1 MSFNVQEFR
10 SQLNLDGARPNLFHC
25 ELAFPALA
33 AAGAAQQKYTF
44 MARAAQLPGSTI
56 NVVPQFYFGREL
68 KFAGNRT
75 FQEWTVTIVND
86 EDFMIRDAFE
96 KWMSGMNSHVANLRN
111 PNFIRGDGGYQSDG
125 FITQQGKAGN
135 TLKRYKF
142 IGMFP
147 VDITPIE
154 VDWGANDT
162 IEEYAVTFAYQWW
175 EWAGGQNGPTTDS
188 VGASVTT
195 SPLLPPIP

>member
-1 MSFNVQEFR
+1 VSFNVQEFR

-25 ELAFPALA
+25 ELTFPALA
-33 AAGAAQQKYTF
+33 SVSGAQQRFTF

-56 NVVPQFYFGREL
+56 NVVPQYYFGREL

-86 EDFMIRDAFE
+86 EDFTIRDSFE
-96 KWMSGMNSHVANLRN
+96 RWMSGMNSHVSNLRN
-111 PNFIRGDGGYQSDG
+111 PAFLQGDGGYQSDG
-125 FITQQGKAGN
+125 FITQQGKTGN
-135 TLKRYKF
+135 IIKRYKF

-154 VDWGANDT
+154 MDWGANDT

-175 EWAGGQNGPTTDS
+175 EHAAGPNGPTTDT
-188 VGASVTT
+188 VGSSAPI
-195 SPLLPPIP
+195 SPILPIIP